1 MHSLW
6 TLWPV
11 VFSDAAEYTPGFLD
25 PAAVHL
31 HVLSGGHGEETITM
45 LLGTGLSYVVPH
57 EGCSTDAQRVAFL
70 NPFSTCLKGFPVEKS
85 TPFWL

>member
-11 VFSDAAEYTPGFLD
+11 VFSDAAEYTLGSLD

-31 HVLSGGHGEETITM
+31 HVLSRGHGEETITM
-45 LLGTGLSYVVPH
+45 LLDTGLSYVVLH
-57 EGCSTDAQRVAFL
+57 EGCSLDVQRVAFL
-70 NPFSTCLKGFPVEKS
+70 THSVLV
-85 TPFWL
+85 